1 MAAQQGDRLYE
12 AFHPG
17 RCARVMLSDSGIGWI
32 GELHPVLCKKFDL
45 TAAPVLFE
53 LAVAPLL
60 EIGLPVLVPVP
71 RFPALVRDIAV
82 WVDGDVR
89 AGEVLEDLRS
99 LASSNPKL
107 ASVRAVRLFDVFRP
121 ASSSKQTVSPKE
133 ASGLLNKE
141 KSLAFRVVLQDTH
154 RSLAEADADA
164 ARAAI
169 VEHLLQRW
177 GARVRQ

>member
-1 MAAQQGDRLYE
+1 
-12 AFHPG
+12 
-17 RCARVMLSDSGIGWI
+17 
-32 GELHPVLCKKFDL
+32 
-45 TAAPVLFE
+45 
-53 LAVAPLL
+53 
-60 EIGLPVLVPVP
+60 
-71 RFPALVRDIAV
+71 
-82 WVDGDVR
+82 
-89 AGEVLEDLRS
+89 LEDLRS
-99 LASSNPKL
+99 LALNNPKL
-107 ASVRAVRLFDVFRP
+107 TSVRAVRLFDVFRP
-121 ASSSKQTVSPKE
+121 TSTLKQAVSQKE